1 MFYFINE
8 GKLCHDLQKPLF
20 LFKDM
25 KYLEKP
31 KIEWLDSLDYAYVTT
46 KVGYSEPENLLWL
59 PIVAF
64 IRSIIPVFT
73 EAT

>member
-1 MFYFINE
+1 
-8 GKLCHDLQKPLF
+8 